1 MGNVRIVTDSNAFLP
16 PDLKEK
22 YAIEVIPHRIK
33 IGGALY
39 EEDADF
45 TADDLFE
52 KMSEAQASG
61 LSRLPDIMPP
71 DVNMILDYYTGQ
83 HSDHGE
89 NKDIEQIVSIHAS
102 SELSPM
108 WKQARRASEMLRGRY
123 TIRVFDS
130 MSGSYGLGLLVE
142 MAAQAAEQG
151 ANVHEI
157 ARIINGAA
165 PHLYMAVF
173 AESLHYLERR

>member
-71 DVNMILDYYTGQ
+71 DVNMILDY
-83 HSDHGE
+83 
-89 NKDIEQIVSIHAS
+89 
-102 SELSPM
+102 
-108 WKQARRASEMLRGRY
+108 
-123 TIRVFDS
+123 
-130 MSGSYGLGLLVE
+130 
-142 MAAQAAEQG
+142 
-151 ANVHEI
+151 
-157 ARIINGAA
+157 
-165 PHLYMAVF
+165 
-173 AESLHYLERR
+173 